1 MREIRVPQLN
11 SNDVTY
17 TLLTWL
23 AGDGAEVRAHQP
35 IAEIETSKSVEVI
48 ESSHAG
54 VLHHIVAEAADFAV
68 DEAIAYHFDTAEERA
83 ARTAG
88 GSAPAA
94 RSLDFV
100 ITNSA
105 RELVEKAG
113 VPQHA
118 LAALGR
124 KIIRRS
130 DVAELLSDGEAP
142 APPTRLSRAQRQ
154 IAEVVSL
161 AHRTIPAAFTVVR
174 VHLDAAEDLRQ
185 RLGERGLAIGLPEL
199 VVKAIGEAH
208 AAFPAFFAT
217 LTGEHT
223 LSLSEA
229 AHVGVTIDTGDGL
242 YVPVVRD
249 ANSASL
255 ADIAARLMQLRVK
268 AMRKSFQQRDFEGST
283 IAVSINTDADAE
295 VVFAQ
300 PIVHPG
306 HICMVSLGSPMSE
319 VALSEG
325 ELRQRRFV
333 HLGIA
338 FDHRVVN
345 GRDAV
350 GFLKSIKNNLE
361 TPGSLAGPETSA
373 KD

>member
-35 IAEIETSKSVEVI
+35 IAEVETSKSVEVI

-54 VLHHIVAEAADFAV
+54 VLHHIVSEASDFTV
-68 DEAIAYHFDTAEERA
+68 DQAIAYHFDTAAERA
-83 ARTAG
+83 ARTVG
-88 GSAPAA
+88 VTAPANP
-94 RSLDFV
+94 SSDFV

-105 RELVEKAG
+105 RELIEKAS
-113 VPQHA
+113 VPEGR
-118 LAALGR
+118 LAELGR

-130 DVAELLSDGEAP
+130 DVAQLLSDVAEP
-142 APPTRLSRAQRQ
+142 DPPTRLSRAQRQ

-174 VHLDAAEDLRQ
+174 VHIDAAEDLRQ
-185 RLGERGLAIGLPEL
+185 RLGQRGLAIGLPEL
-199 VVKAIGEAH
+199 IIKAIGEAH

-223 LSLSEA
+223 LSPSEA
-229 AHVGVTIDTGDGL
+229 AHVGVTIDTGGGL
-242 YVPVVRD
+242 YIPVVRD

-283 IAVSINTDADAE
+283 IVVSINTDVDSE

-306 HICMVSLGSPMSE
+306 HTCMVSIGSPMSE
-319 VALSEG
+319 VALSAG
-325 ELRQRRFV
+325 ELHQRRFV

-350 GFLKSIKNNLE
+350 AFLKAIKSSVE
-361 TPGSLAGPETSA
+361 APGSLTEPETA
-373 KD
+373 TNA